1 MVERE
6 NIMSVQN
13 IMQAQL
19 AAIYSGPRIS
29 ILDAITTLLEPE
41 LPAIA
46 EVFYAEFLEIPETA
60 RILQHH
66 LVQKNLRVSLSQ
78 WIRALFDPNSGADI
92 AAVIQRQEKI
102 GSVHANIN
110 VRLSVFSHG
119 IGILKREIYTR
130 LERHIPEREKLSE
143 AFLLV
148 EQLFDTT
155 TAIIIEAYLSHEIN
169 YETNELS
176 MKMKGI
182 TQNAAIECERLRT
195 LLLDWLR
202 ITLTLLYQTSEL
214 DPASLPKLQYSTF
227 GLWVIYKSDLLSH
240 TINASTDLKRQT
252 REIDEVLFQAAQHR
266 VAGESALFFEAVN
279 RLNDAVTKTS
289 WFISS
294 LVDQM
299 MEIDRGTDVLTR
311 LFNRRYLDTILRR
324 QTEIS
329 IKQGLPYA
337 VLIIDLDH
345 FKRINDQYGHDNG
358 DIVLKSF
365 AEMLLLSVRTSDFI
379 FRYGGEEFLVLLGNV
394 EPSGA
399 LSIAEKIRSRCEMQ
413 AFKLPGDIAIHL
425 TCSIGISMHDGHPD
439 YNRSVQQADAAL
451 YDAKRAGRNQTV
463 LGGE

>member
-1 MVERE
+1 
-6 NIMSVQN
+6 MSVQA
-13 IMQAQL
+13 IVQAQL
-19 AAIYSGPRIS
+19 AAIYSDPHIP
-29 ILDAITTLLEPE
+29 ILNAITTLLESE
-41 LPAIA
+41 LPTI
-46 EVFYAEFLEIPETA
+46 VDIFYAKFLEIPETS
-60 RILQHH
+60 RILKHH
-66 LVQKNLRVSLSQ
+66 LVQKSLRSSLTQ
-78 WIRALFDPNSGADI
+78 WVRALFDPNSGADLT
-92 AAVIQRQEKI
+92 AVIQQQEKI

-110 VRLSVFSHG
+110 VRLSFFTHG
-119 IGILKREIYTR
+119 ISILKREIYAR
-130 LERHIPEREKLSE
+130 LERHIPEREKLF
-143 AFLLV
+143 AALLLS

-155 TAIIIEAYLSHEIN
+155 TAIIVEAYFANEIS

-176 MKMKGI
+176 MKMKGV
-182 TQNAAIECERLRT
+182 TQNAAVECERLRT

-202 ITLTLLYQTSEL
+202 TTLTLLYQTSEL
-214 DPASLPKLQYSTF
+214 DPTSLPKLQYSTF
-227 GLWVIYKSDLLSH
+227 GLWVIYKSDLLSY

-252 REIDEVLFQAAQHR
+252 REIDEALFLAAQHR
-266 VAGESALFFEAVN
+266 IAGESALFFDAVN
-279 RLNDAVTKTS
+279 HLNDTVTKTS

-345 FKRINDQYGHDNG
+345 FKQVNDQHGHDNG

-394 EPSGA
+394 QSQEAWG
-399 LSIAEKIRSRCEMQ
+399 IAEKIRSRCETQ
-413 AFKLPGDIAIHL
+413 AFKLPGDIALNL

-451 YDAKRAGRNQTV
+451 YDAKHAGRNQIV
-463 LGGE
+463 LLGYK